1 VKSQIPIEYLD
12 HLPVLYLALSP
23 EGEVRHMN
31 RALLTLLGWSSQE
44 VLGLRFLDR
53 FVPTDAQPRAYES
66 LRRLA
71 RPGTNPAERCSLV
84 ARCGTRLEVEWHG
97 SPFAAEAAPAEQL
110 ELIGVDATQ
119 RHDSIRVGAEGSR
132 LEVDGIDKL
141 LNALEHVGDHV
152 AITDGEGRIEYVNR
166 AFETLS
172 GWPREQAL
180 GRPLAE
186 LWSGRVDPRLLD
198 DFRATLE
205 SRQGFRGD
213 FVNRDAQGE
222 LFFDEVS
229 VSPLLS
235 VDGRLTHLVTIGR
248 DATGRHLSDPTTGLQ
263 TRALLLERTRL
274 AIARA
279 RRSTGTLPFALL
291 FLDVDRF
298 KSVNDTYGIAVGD
311 QIILELGRRIQAA
324 VREVDAVAQI
334 GHLNRDEFAVLVED
348 LRDPSDACH
357 IAERIQEHVRQP
369 ILLADAE
376 LVLRMSIGIASSRPH
391 YDHPEELLR
400 DAETAMELAKQ
411 DARESTR
418 MFDAELHQRSV
429 RRVQLG
435 TELRRA
441 LSSREITVS
450 YQPIISLSSRTIA
463 GTEALA
469 RWDNPHRGSIP
480 PLDFIPAAENSGL
493 IVSLGM
499 RVLRDA
505 CRETRL
511 FHERGFGDLT
521 VAVNLSARQF
531 RDPSLVR
538 SVAEILEETGL
549 LPRFLKLELTE
560 STAADDP
567 EQAICILSELKSLG
581 IQILM
586 DDFGTGYSSLSYLT
600 RFPLD
605 QLKIDRSFIA
615 RIPGSPH
622 DTMVASTI
630 VAMAHS
636 LGFGVIAEGVE
647 TEEQLDFLTALGCE
661 QAQGFYFSQP
671 LLPAALL
678 ELLVHPSWPD
688 LRDPE
693 LRSHPDPLSILPRT
707 VAPNSSIEQIRGTAL
722 SSKEPKV
729 G

>member
-1 VKSQIPIEYLD
+1 MKSQIPIEYID
-12 HLPVLYLALSP
+12 HLPVLYVALSA

-31 RALLTLLGWSSQE
+31 RALLTLLGWSSHE
-44 VLGLRFLDR
+44 VLGLPFLDR
-53 FVPTDAQPRAYES
+53 FVPTDAQPRAHDA
-66 LRRLA
+66 LRRLTRSGA
-71 RPGTNPAERCSLV
+71 KGPERCSLV
-84 ARCGTRLEVEWHG
+84 ARCGTRLEVEWHS
-97 SPFAAEAAPAEQL
+97 SPLAAEARGDDLL
-110 ELIGVDATQ
+110 ELIGIDATQ
-119 RHDSIRVGAEGSR
+119 QHDSVRVNADGLR
-132 LEVDGIDKL
+132 LEAGGIDKL
-141 LNALEHVGDHV
+141 LNALEHVADHV
-152 AITDGEGRIEYVNR
+152 AITDSTGRIEYVNR

-180 GRPLAE
+180 GRTLAE
-186 LWSGRVDPRLLD
+186 LWAGRVDPRLLD
-198 DFRATLE
+198 EFSATLD

-229 VSPLLS
+229 VSPLLDP
-235 VDGRLTHLVTIGR
+235 DGHLTHVVTIGR

-274 AIARA
+274 AIARS
-279 RRSTGTLPFALL
+279 RRSTVTLPFALL

-324 VREVDAVAQI
+324 VREVDAVAQV

-357 IAERIQEHVRQP
+357 IAERIQDHVRQP

-391 YDHPEELLR
+391 YEQPEELLR

-418 MFDAELHQRSV
+418 MFDAELHRRSV

-450 YQPIISLSSRTIA
+450 YQPIISLGTRTIA

-469 RWDNPHRGSIP
+469 RWDNPQRGSIP

-505 CRETRL
+505 CLETRCI
-511 FHERGFGDLT
+511 HERGFSDLT

-531 RDPSLVR
+531 RDPGLVR
-538 SVAEILEETGL
+538 NVAEILEETGL
-549 LPRFLKLELTE
+549 HARFLKLELTE

-647 TEEQLDFLTALGCE
+647 TREQLDFLTELGCE

-671 LLPAALL
+671 LLPSDLLNLL
-678 ELLVHPSWPD
+678 EHPSWSD
-688 LRDPE
+688 HGEPE
-693 LRSHPDPLSILPRT
+693 PRSR
-707 VAPNSSIEQIRGTAL
+707 PNAVSMISGTISTTSSIEHIRGTIKDAP
-722 SSKEPKV
+722 EPKV